1 MAYGQALLDAMA
13 FLHAADIV
21 HRDLKP
27 SNLLLVCGCGCVCV
41 WVGGCVWV
49 GVGVGVCALGLMM
62 YAMCFVYLSG
72 WKPCIL

>member
-27 SNLLLVCGCGCVCV
+27 SNLLLVCVSM
-41 WVGGCVWV
+41 
-49 GVGVGVCALGLMM
+49 CALGLMTH
-62 YAMCFVYLSG
+62 AMCFVLFIGVCCPLRWVNGY
-72 WKPCIL
+72 